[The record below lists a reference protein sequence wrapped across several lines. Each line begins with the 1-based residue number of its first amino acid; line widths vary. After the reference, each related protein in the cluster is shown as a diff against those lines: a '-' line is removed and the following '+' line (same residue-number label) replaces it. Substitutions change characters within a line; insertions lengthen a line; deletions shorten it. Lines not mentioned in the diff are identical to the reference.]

1 MLRLRYIKVTNVTF
15 KQKVAGPGY
24 RAGHVSQS
32 VHWSEVGEE
41 RSLAINDHQEGQTDI
56 LAAGSGQLAISA
68 ADKRP
73 GWLLRETKYIFS
85 SPYTP
90 TLN

>member
-15 KQKVAGPGY
+15 KQKVGGPGY

-32 VHWSEVGEE
+32 VHWRCVAS
-41 RSLAINDHQEGQTDI
+41 NDHHEGQTDI

-73 GWLLRETKYIFS
+73 GWLLRETKYIFP

-90 TLN
+90 TFNLIL